1 MLVKPS
7 KNISVLIVLSIFFF
21 NNTFINAQGK
31 DSIIQFVF
39 TSDVHFG
46 LTKENFRGQKNV
58 SAAAVNKAMVNE
70 INQLNTKT
78 FPLDNGVQ
86 SNKSIKNLDAIVIT
100 GDIANRMEIG
110 IQSATKSWNE
120 FTTVF
125 LDGLKIKKTSTE
137 KSDLLIV
144 PGNHDMSNAIGFHRP
159 MEPKK
164 DPASM
169 LGIYNLM
176 FPNEKKLTVF
186 DSTVC
191 RIHYSRDI
199 KGVHFIFLSLWP
211 DSTEQVWMEKDLK
224 KVSKNTPV
232 LLFAH
237 SIPNVEARFFV
248 NPNGDHDINET
259 DKFEN
264 LVPEMYKDGFQ
275 VKGETLIEQ
284 KSFAAFI
291 KKHPS
296 IKVYFHGHENF
307 TEYYNWKGPDST
319 INLPCI
325 RTDSPMKG
333 KSSAKDESKLA
344 FEIVSINTVSKVLT
358 VREVLWNAATS
369 ATVLKWG
376 QSINIKL

>member
-1 MLVKPS
+1 MIIKSS
-7 KNISVLIVLSIFFF
+7 KNISVLLLLSILFFDSKS
-21 NNTFINAQGK
+21 IYAQGK

-70 INQLNTKT
+70 INQLTTKT

-120 FTTVF
+120 FSSVF
-125 LDGLKIKKTSTE
+125 LDGLKIKKTSNE

-176 FPNEKKLTVF
+176 FPNEK
-186 DSTVC
+186 
-191 RIHYSRDI
+191 
-199 KGVHFIFLSLWP
+199 
-211 DSTEQVWMEKDLK
+211 
-224 KVSKNTPV
+224 N
-232 LLFAH
+232 
-237 SIPNVEARFFV
+237 
-248 NPNGDHDINET
+248 
-259 DKFEN
+259 
-264 LVPEMYKDGFQ
+264 
-275 VKGETLIEQ
+275 
-284 KSFAAFI
+284 
-291 KKHPS
+291 
-296 IKVYFHGHENF
+296 
-307 TEYYNWKGPDST
+307 
-319 INLPCI
+319 
-325 RTDSPMKG
+325 
-333 KSSAKDESKLA
+333 
-344 FEIVSINTVSKVLT
+344 
-358 VREVLWNAATS
+358 
-369 ATVLKWG
+369 
-376 QSINIKL
+376 

>member
-1 MLVKPS
+1 MMVKSS
-7 KNISVLIVLSIFFF
+7 KNISVLLLFSLLFFDSKSVY
-21 NNTFINAQGK
+21 AQSK

-58 SAAAVNKAMVNE
+58 SAATVNKAMADE
-70 INQLNTKT
+70 INQLSTKN

-86 SNKSIKNLDAIVIT
+86 SNKSIKYLDAIVIT
-100 GDIANRMEIG
+100 GDIANRMENG

-120 FTTVF
+120 FSTVF
-125 LDGLKIKKTSTE
+125 VEGLKIKKNIKD

-159 MEPKK
+159 MQPKK

-191 RIHYSRDI
+191 RIHFSRDI

-211 DSTEQVWMEKDLK
+211 DSTEQVWIEKDLK
-224 KVSKNTPV
+224 KVSKSTPV

-237 SIPNVEARFFV
+237 SVPYVEARFFV

-264 LVPEMYKDGFQ
+264 LVPEMYKDGFD

-296 IKVYFHGHENF
+296 IKAYFHGHENF
-307 TEYYNWKGPDST
+307 TEYYHWKGPDST
-319 INLPCI
+319 INLSCI

-344 FEIVSINTVSKVLT
+344 YEIVSINTISKVLT
-358 VREVLWNAATS
+358 VREVLWNTTAS
-369 ATVLKWG
+369 AGVLKWG
-376 QSINIKL
+376 ESINIKL

>member
-1 MLVKPS
+1 MLVKSS
-7 KNISVLIVLSIFFF
+7 KNISVLIVLSILFF

-86 SNKSIKNLDAIVIT
+86 SNKSIKKLDAIVIT
-100 GDIANRMEIG
+100 GDIANRMETG

-120 FTTVF
+120 FSSVF
-125 LDGLKIKKTSTE
+125 LDGLKIKKTSNE

-176 FPNEKKLTVF
+176 FPNEK
-186 DSTVC
+186 
-191 RIHYSRDI
+191 
-199 KGVHFIFLSLWP
+199 
-211 DSTEQVWMEKDLK
+211 
-224 KVSKNTPV
+224 N
-232 LLFAH
+232 
-237 SIPNVEARFFV
+237 
-248 NPNGDHDINET
+248 
-259 DKFEN
+259 
-264 LVPEMYKDGFQ
+264 
-275 VKGETLIEQ
+275 
-284 KSFAAFI
+284 
-291 KKHPS
+291 
-296 IKVYFHGHENF
+296 
-307 TEYYNWKGPDST
+307 
-319 INLPCI
+319 
-325 RTDSPMKG
+325 
-333 KSSAKDESKLA
+333 
-344 FEIVSINTVSKVLT
+344 
-358 VREVLWNAATS
+358 
-369 ATVLKWG
+369 
-376 QSINIKL
+376 

>member
-1 MLVKPS
+1 MFVKSS
-7 KNISVLIVLSIFFF
+7 KSISVLLLLSILFFDSKS
-21 NNTFINAQGK
+21 IYAQGK

-46 LTKENFRGQKNV
+46 LTKDNFRGQKNV
-58 SAAAVNKAMVNE
+58 SAAAVNKAMADE
-70 INQLNTKT
+70 INQLNSKT

-86 SNKSIKNLDAIVIT
+86 SNKSIKYLDAIIIT
-100 GDIANRMEIG
+100 GDIANRMENG
-110 IQSATKSWNE
+110 VQSATKSWNE
-120 FTTVF
+120 FSAIFV
-125 LDGLKIKKTSTE
+125 DGLKIKKNSTE

-159 MEPKK
+159 MTPKK

-186 DSTVC
+186 DSTLC
-191 RIHYSRDI
+191 RIHFSRDI
-199 KGVHFIFLSLWP
+199 KGAHFIFLSLWP
-211 DSTEQVWMEKDLK
+211 DSSEQVWIEKDLK

-232 LLFAH
+232 FLFAH
-237 SIPNVEARFFV
+237 SVPYVEARFFV

-296 IKVYFHGHENF
+296 IKAYFHGHENF

-333 KSSAKDESKLA
+333 QTSAKDESKLA
-344 FEIVSINTVSKVLT
+344 YEIVSINTVSKVLT
-358 VREVLWNAATS
+358 VREVLWNTTAS
-369 ATVLKWG
+369 AGVLKWG
-376 QSINIKL
+376 ESINIKL